1 MALGGGTWT
10 TQNKVLPGAYI
21 NFVSADRAGQLLS
34 DRGVCAVP
42 MELDWGKDGGVITLE
57 AEDVRKETLRILGY
71 EYTDKALTPLR
82 EVFRNA
88 KTLYIYRLNSGEK
101 AANAYATANCSG
113 IRGNDLKIVIA
124 ANVDE
129 TSKFDVSTYIGTSL
143 VDTQTVEKAG
153 DLAANEFVTFKSDAV
168 LEETAGTPL
177 SGGTNG
183 DVTGDSH
190 QKALDALESYMFNIL
205 CCASSDDKV
214 KALYVAYTKRL
225 RDEVGAKFQTV
236 IYNSAADYIGVINL
250 KSKVTGADEQNLVYW
265 LAGAE
270 AGCAVNRS
278 ITNAKYDGEYIV
290 DTPLTQD
297 QLKAAIKR
305 GELVFHKVGNEIHVL
320 TDINSYVTVTK
331 EMNEDFQLNQVI
343 RVLDQVGNDIAS
355 VFNSKYLGKIQNNDS
370 GRVSFWND
378 VVTFFT
384 KLQDIG
390 AIENFSSEEVT
401 VESGTDKRSV
411 LVNTSCQP
419 VCAMEKLYMTVTV
432 E

>member
-10 TQNKVLPGAYI
+10 TQNKVLPGSYI
-21 NFVSADRAGQLLS
+21 NFVSADRAGLLVS
-34 DRGVCAVP
+34 DRGVCAIP
-42 MELDWGKDGGVITLE
+42 MELNWGKDGEVITLE
-57 AEDVRKETLRILGY
+57 AEDIRKETLRILGY
-71 EYTDKALTPLR
+71 EYTDMALTPLR

-101 AANAYATANCSG
+101 AANAYAKANCSG
-113 IRGNDLKIVIA
+113 IRGNDLKIVIT

-129 TSKFDVSTYIGTSL
+129 ASKYDVSTYIGTSL
-143 VDTQTVEKAG
+143 VDTQTVGTAS
-153 DLAANEFVTFKSDAV
+153 DLVANDFVTFKSDAV
-168 LEETAGTPL
+168 LAETAGTPL
-177 SGGTNG
+177 TGGTNG

-190 QKALDALESYMFNIL
+190 QNALNALESYMFNIL
-205 CCASSDDKV
+205 CCTSSDDTV
-214 KALYVAYTKRL
+214 KTLYVAYTKRM

-250 KSKVTGADEQNLVYW
+250 KSRVTDASEQNLVYW

-278 ITNAKYDGEYIV
+278 VTNAKYDGEYTV
-290 DTPLTQD
+290 ATPLTQD

-355 VFNSKYLGKIQNNDS
+355 VFNTNYLGKIQNNDS

-390 AIENFSSEEVT
+390 AIENFNSEEVT
-401 VESGTDKRSV
+401 VESGTDKRSI